1 VRFEPQSAEPFLDQ
15 PHDALICHT
24 MLDELHEPRML
35 QRIEEAAQ
43 IRIEHPVHFLR
54 LDPDRQ
60 RIQRLMRTALN
71 P

>member
-1 VRFEPQSAEPFLDQ
+1 
-15 PHDALICHT
+15 